1 MCEMKFRLWDNDNHE
16 YFKVGFGSNI
26 APRGWQWF
34 NIQSSGEIITGVD
47 DDVDEPAHKDRF
59 LLEQFTGLKD
69 KNGKKE
75 VYKGDIALDDNGD
88 KWVMEWD
95 DECACFCLVIAGK
108 TLDSCGGDEI
118 LYARAVKAMEII
130 GDIHTNPEL
139 LKGEI
144 RQ

>member
-1 MCEMKFRLWDNDNHE
+1 MREQKFRLWDNDNRE

-69 KNGKKE
+69 KNGKEIYEGDIVRIKHCVKPYGGE
-75 VYKGDIALDDNGD
+75 VYFDDNLARFAIKD
-88 KWVMEWD
+88 KDVCRPLGFIGTPLGKGNVYE
-95 DECACFCLVIAGK
+95 VIGNVH
-108 TLDSCGGDEI
+108 E
-118 LYARAVKAMEII
+118 
-130 GDIHTNPEL
+130 NPEL
-139 LKGEI
+139 LKEK
-144 RQ
+144 